1 MSNMWAKPWPHFLRD
16 GHLTAEIGTDLIVKL
31 QRWSGL
37 VGHLS
42 GHYSVFHGI
51 ATKPPIHEA
60 CTVALVEQPN
70 FDSLNICEYTCYHQ
84 LDAHIQ
90 NMILPRVRW
99 IFLSFAR
106 YSRWR
111 FLTFFTTNMLALW
124 FTSVRAFQ
132 MRTLELWLSKATN
145 AVLLRILQ
153 KFWIIRRVVSS
164 FKWTRC
170 LVQWSFS

>member
-1 MSNMWAKPWPHFLRD
+1 MSAKPWPNFLRD
-16 GHLTAEIGTDLIVKL
+16 GHLTAVIGTDLIVKL

-37 VGHLS
+37 VGHFS

-60 CTVALVEQPN
+60 YTVALIEQLI
-70 FDSLNICEYTCYHQ
+70 FGSLNICEDKCYHQ

-90 NMILPRVRW
+90 NMMLPRVRW
-99 IFLSFAR
+99 SFLSFAR

-111 FLTFFTTNMLALW
+111 FLTFFTNNMLSLW
-124 FTSVRAFQ
+124 FSSIRAFQ
-132 MRTLELWLSKATN
+132 MHTLELWLPKATN
-145 AVLLRILQ
+145 TVLLRILQ
-153 KFWIIRRVVSS
+153 KFWIIRRVVSN